1 MYRRFCMTIGMV
13 ALFGSITSFAASCSQ
28 QPNKIEQPTDSITSN
43 ASVQEPELAFP
54 LPEIP
59 LSITSPRERAL
70 YFVKHYWDE
79 FNFMDSAYLEKPQN
93 MEVSIANF
101 LGVAIALP
109 VDEVKSSIIYPL
121 EKSSGALLELFIKFY
136 KKYLYEPN
144 SPMLNEEYY
153 IPAVAF
159 LMKSP
164 KVSFA
169 ERIRLKERYEL
180 MLRNRIGT
188 KAEDF
193 IYEQSNGS
201 LHRLSS
207 RFTLNTILV
216 FYEPGCHTCSEL
228 IRQLHQDDWLRNL
241 VESKQLSILF
251 IYPDNDKNA
260 WMAGLSDFPD
270 FVEVG
275 INNDSSITDLQLYD
289 IKASPTIYLLD
300 NHGYVILKDVQIG
313 VIKEYLKEYLKEK
326 KE

>member
-1 MYRRFCMTIGMV
+1 MSNTYRRFCMIVSMA
-13 ALFGSITSFAASCSQ
+13 ALFGSISSLAASCSQ
-28 QPNKIEQPTDSITSN
+28 RPNKIQQSVDSIAPS
-43 ASVQEPELAFP
+43 ASAEEPELAFP
-54 LPEIP
+54 LPDIP
-59 LSITSPRERAL
+59 VSITSPQERAS

-79 FNFMDSAYLEKPQN
+79 FNFTDSAYLRKPQN
-93 MEVSIANF
+93 MEISIANF

-109 VDEVKSSIIYPL
+109 VHEVKSSIIYPL
-121 EKSSGALLELFIKFY
+121 EKSSGALLELFMRFY

-164 KVSFA
+164 KISYA

-180 MLRNRIGT
+180 MLRNRVGT

-201 LHRLSS
+201 LHRLSN
-207 RFTLNTILV
+207 RFTPNTILV
-216 FYEPGCHTCSEL
+216 FYEPGCHTCSQL
-228 IRQLHQDDWLRNL
+228 IRELHQDDQLRNL
-241 VESKQLSILF
+241 VETKQLSILF
-251 IYPDNDKNA
+251 IYPHNDKNT
-260 WMAGLSDFPD
+260 WLLGLSDFPA

-275 INNDSSITDLQLYD
+275 INSDGSITNQQLYD
-289 IKASPTIYLLD
+289 IKATPTIYLLG
-300 NHGYVILKDVQIG
+300 NNGYVILKDAQIQ
-313 VIKEYLKEYLKEK
+313 VIKDYLKEK